1 MADPRC
7 GGRAGRRMNRAAT
20 WITGVGICTPCG
32 NDVDAVAAALL
43 NGRSAVR
50 TVARF
55 DASQHASQ
63 IAASVDAIPLLD
75 GFDASDLDGCVPAER
90 LTIFCAGQALRSAG
104 LWEQRGQL
112 RIGLA
117 VGVGTEWLV
126 NWESDGLGQ
135 FKDRPTSGVEVTRR
149 VLGLSG
155 PAVTVSAACAS
166 GNHAI
171 ALARSWLRQGLVDV
185 CLAGGCDMAVTPLT
199 LASFGN
205 LRALSRRNDA
215 PTVACRPFDKGRD
228 GFVLGEGGV
237 ICVMET
243 ADAARRRGVNGLAE
257 VAGFGA
263 TSDAHHLVIPSPDP
277 APAAKAIRQALAD
290 AEMNVGDI
298 DYVNAHGTGTP
309 VGDVMEAAA
318 LATVFGE
325 VINTVP
331 VSSTKSVSGHL
342 LTAAAAFEAVAGII
356 AMDRRAIPP
365 TINLDDPDPACPL
378 NHVAHTAREAKVK
391 SVLSNSFGFGGS
403 NTALVLR
410 NVA

>member
-1 MADPRC
+1 MTPT
-7 GGRAGRRMNRAAT
+7 AT

-32 NDVDAVAAALL
+32 NSVDTVADALL
-43 NGRSAVR
+43 NGRSAIR
-50 TVARF
+50 PVAQF
-55 DASQHASQ
+55 DAAQHASQ
-63 IAASVDAIPLLD
+63 IAASVDSIPLLD
-75 GFDASDLDGCVPAER
+75 DFDESEIAGCVPAER
-90 LTIFCAGQALRSAG
+90 LTIYCAGKALRSAG
-104 LWEQRGQL
+104 LWQQRGTL

-117 VGVGTEWLV
+117 IGVGSEWLI
-126 NWESDGLGQ
+126 NWEGDGLGQ
-135 FKDRPTSGVEVTRR
+135 FKDRAISGVEVTRR
-149 VLGLSG
+149 ALGLSG

-171 ALARSWLRQGLVDV
+171 ALARLWLRQGIVDV
-185 CLAGGCDMAVTPLT
+185 CLAGGCDMTVTPLT

-215 PTVACRPFDKGRD
+215 PTAACRPFDKSRD

-237 ICVMET
+237 ICVMES
-243 ADAARRRGVNGLAE
+243 AVSALRRGVKGLAE

-277 APAAKAIRQALAD
+277 APAAKAIRLALTD
-290 AEMNVGDI
+290 AGVNVDEV
-298 DYVNAHGTGTP
+298 DYINAHGTSTP

-318 LATVFGE
+318 LTSVFGE
-325 VINTVP
+325 SIKTVP

-356 AMDRRAIPP
+356 AMDCGAIPP
-365 TINLDDPDPACPL
+365 TINLDDPDPACAL
-378 NHVAHTAREAKVK
+378 NHVAHTARQAKVTT
-391 SVLSNSFGFGGS
+391 VLSNSFGFGGS

-410 NVA
+410 KVA